1 MEILT
6 KGTYFC
12 KIVNA
17 DCLADCIKEV
27 KYVYRKIKLQNPS
40 STGNNECIQFDN
52 SLYQKNSFARARC
65 FLDGDKIEVPSP

>member
-12 KIVNA
+12 KILNA
-17 DCLADCIKEV
+17 DCLTDCMKEV
-27 KYVYRKIKLQNPS
+27 KYKENKATKSPS